1 MLLSERRKQY
11 RRILEGNV
19 CIHPASVFDAMSARM
34 AASLGFE
41 VGMFAGSIA
50 SGTVLG
56 APDLVVLTLTEFAEQ
71 IRRIT
76 RGSDLP
82 LMVDADHGYGDALN
96 VMRTVEELETSGVA
110 ALTIEDTVLPMPFG
124 RRGDGLVSVE
134 EMLGKLRGAV
144 AARQDPALVVIGR
157 TGALRHGG
165 VAEAVKC
172 VKAYTETGI
181 DAIFLAGASSRE
193 EVEAMHRVTRL
204 PLMLGG
210 APPALSDR
218 NFLASQGV
226 RIALQGHHPFY
237 AAAKAVYD
245 TLKYLREGG
254 APGGLKDRVASEEL
268 LAIALK
274 QNDYKRWQGDFL
286 RERDALAVE
295 AVRRDRGI
303 ELVQDVRVGLRGMEV
318 GVARPSARTARHG
331 RRSGRHQSA
340 AGGVDREDE
349 RRVEALVGHED
360 EAGAAVEHDVVRM
373 RAGLFRAMRP
383 RLARQRRPIGDRPQR
398 AVHACRQQGH
408 RARRGVGADHQLAT
422 ALHPR

>member
-11 RRILEGNV
+11 RRVLEGTV

-34 AASLGFE
+34 AESLGFE
-41 VGMFAGSIA
+41 VAMFAGSIA

-82 LMVDADHGYGDALN
+82 LMVDADHGYGNALN

-110 ALTIEDTVLPMPFG
+110 ALTIEDTVLPSPFG
-124 RRGDGLVSVE
+124 RRGEGLVSVE
-134 EMLGKLRGAV
+134 EMLGKLRGAM
-144 AARQDPALVVIGR
+144 AARQDPALVIIGR

-165 VAEAVKC
+165 IAEAEKR
-172 VKAYTETGI
+172 VKAYQETGI

-204 PLMLGG
+204 PLLLGG

-218 NFLASQGV
+218 SFLATHGV
-226 RIALQGHHPFY
+226 RIALQGHQPFY

-254 APGGLKDRVASEEL
+254 APTGLKDRVASEEL
-268 LAIALK
+268 LSIALK
-274 QNDYKRWQGDFL
+274 QNEYKRRQGDYL
-286 RERDALAVE
+286 R
-295 AVRRDRGI
+295 
-303 ELVQDVRVGLRGMEV
+303 
-318 GVARPSARTARHG
+318 
-331 RRSGRHQSA
+331 
-340 AGGVDREDE
+340 
-349 RRVEALVGHED
+349 
-360 EAGAAVEHDVVRM
+360 
-373 RAGLFRAMRP
+373 
-383 RLARQRRPIGDRPQR
+383 
-398 AVHACRQQGH
+398 
-408 RARRGVGADHQLAT
+408 
-422 ALHPR
+422 

>member
-11 RRILEGNV
+11 RRVLEGTV

-34 AASLGFE
+34 AESLGFE
-41 VGMFAGSIA
+41 VAMFAGSIA

-82 LMVDADHGYGDALN
+82 LMVDADHGYGNALN

-110 ALTIEDTVLPMPFG
+110 ALTIEDTVLPSPFG
-124 RRGDGLVSVE
+124 RRGEGLVSVE

-144 AARQDPALVVIGR
+144 AARQDPALVIIGR

-165 VAEAVKC
+165 IAEAEKR
-172 VKAYTETGI
+172 VKAYQETGI

-204 PLMLGG
+204 PLLLGG

-218 NFLASQGV
+218 SFLATHGV
-226 RIALQGHHPFY
+226 RIALQGHQPFY

-254 APGGLKDRVASEEL
+254 APTGLKDRVASEEL

-274 QNDYKRWQGDFL
+274 QGDYKRWQGDYL
-286 RERDALAVE
+286 R
-295 AVRRDRGI
+295 
-303 ELVQDVRVGLRGMEV
+303 
-318 GVARPSARTARHG
+318 
-331 RRSGRHQSA
+331 
-340 AGGVDREDE
+340 
-349 RRVEALVGHED
+349 
-360 EAGAAVEHDVVRM
+360 
-373 RAGLFRAMRP
+373 
-383 RLARQRRPIGDRPQR
+383 
-398 AVHACRQQGH
+398 
-408 RARRGVGADHQLAT
+408 
-422 ALHPR
+422 

>member
-34 AASLGFE
+34 AESLGFE
-41 VGMFAGSIA
+41 VAMFAGSIA

-82 LMVDADHGYGDALN
+82 LMVDADHGYGNALN

-110 ALTIEDTVLPMPFG
+110 ALTIEDTVLPSPFG
-124 RRGDGLVSVE
+124 RRGEGLVSVE
-134 EMLGKLRGAV
+134 EMLGKLRGAM
-144 AARQDPALVVIGR
+144 AARQDPALVIIGR

-165 VAEAVKC
+165 IAEAEKR
-172 VKAYTETGI
+172 VKAYQETGI

-204 PLMLGG
+204 PLLLGG

-218 NFLASQGV
+218 SFLATHGV
-226 RIALQGHHPFY
+226 RIALQGHQPFY

-254 APGGLKDRVASEEL
+254 APTGLKDRVASEEL
-268 LAIALK
+268 LSIALK
-274 QNDYKRWQGDFL
+274 QNEYKRRQGDYL
-286 RERDALAVE
+286 R
-295 AVRRDRGI
+295 
-303 ELVQDVRVGLRGMEV
+303 
-318 GVARPSARTARHG
+318 
-331 RRSGRHQSA
+331 
-340 AGGVDREDE
+340 
-349 RRVEALVGHED
+349 
-360 EAGAAVEHDVVRM
+360 
-373 RAGLFRAMRP
+373 
-383 RLARQRRPIGDRPQR
+383 
-398 AVHACRQQGH
+398 
-408 RARRGVGADHQLAT
+408 
-422 ALHPR
+422 